1 MENVIDLDHAR
12 ASAAAG
18 RGTSEGQSPSG
29 QRSENQRIASSSLP
43 TVMSAPSSKAASFFP
58 SLNARELTVDNGT
71 SKILPY
77 ARATRSSCSIPDMHP
92 ISVNVP
98 VLSTAN
104 LPDAQ
109 QLSSG
114 HSTGMDLRA
123 LLTNIDR
130 HIRILKTSDNAVSI
144 KAGHEDAIR
153 NLRRYAAGE
162 LKGSWKLSV
171 LDDVARALGTTSW
184 ELLRPPGAIPQD
196 ESFRDYIDAVVDE
209 KLARDTLPQPK
220 RKKR

>member
-1 MENVIDLDHAR
+1 
-12 ASAAAG
+12 
-18 RGTSEGQSPSG
+18 
-29 QRSENQRIASSSLP
+29 
-43 TVMSAPSSKAASFFP
+43 
-58 SLNARELTVDNGT
+58 
-71 SKILPY
+71 
-77 ARATRSSCSIPDMHP
+77 
-92 ISVNVP
+92 
-98 VLSTAN
+98 
-104 LPDAQ
+104 
-109 QLSSG
+109 
-114 HSTGMDLRA
+114 MDLRA

-130 HIRILKTSDNAVSI
+130 HIRILKTTDNAVSK

-171 LDDVARALGTTSW
+171 LDDVARALGTSSW

-209 KLARDTLPQPK
+209 KLARDVSPQQK